1 MSPTAKVDADIHGA
15 MMFRLLFGAQ
25 DDHYEM
31 MTAAALLRGLRGL
44 DDESARVTITLW
56 AMDAENKR
64 CMN

>member
-15 MMFRLLFGAQ
+15 MMFRLLFGTQ
-25 DDHYEM
+25 DDHYEV